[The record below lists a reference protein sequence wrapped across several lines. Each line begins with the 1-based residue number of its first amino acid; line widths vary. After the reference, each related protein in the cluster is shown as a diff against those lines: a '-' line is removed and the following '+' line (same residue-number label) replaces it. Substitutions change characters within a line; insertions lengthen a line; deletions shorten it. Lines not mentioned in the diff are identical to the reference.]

1 MVDLGGWVRSSNESN
16 IQKNSSTFWQLKN
29 YVTYSGNIGD
39 KHHYTAMV
47 GQECWESSYDFTSV
61 FNSGLPSDEVHNPAL
76 GTGTPTI
83 NAGFGS
89 SSMASFFTRLT
100 YNYAD
105 RYLGTYT
112 IVMTAL
118 QTSVPRTV
126 GQASIHWLLPG
137 AFPTKRSLN
146 R

>member
-1 MVDLGGWVRSSNESN
+1 M
-16 IQKNSSTFWQLKN
+16 KN

-112 IVMTAL
+112 YRYDGSSTSAL
-118 QTSVPRTV
+118 KTV
-126 GQASIHWLLPG
+126 GQASIRWLLPG
-137 AFPTKRSLN
+137 AFPMKRSLN